1 MITHGKRTTTRIKGQ
16 KVKLLINFY
25 FTVEGRGLRK

>member
-1 MITHGKRTTTRIKGQ
+1 MITEGKRTTTRTKGQ
-16 KVKLLINFY
+16 KVKLLIDFY